1 MKKRMIA
8 ASLTILL
15 LLTSLLPVTVYA
27 KTPAIMASLKS
38 YIQVYGQITFNAGY
52 GYSSKI
58 SYQKNK
64 KRFLFQCTYSNGR
77 STETVRMYM
86 SASKKKVSYKVYF
99 DQTVRASGLTAR
111 ISGTAKLKRKTY
123 NDMSTNLKFSR
134 KNKTSAS
141 RKITN
146 SAYQAAANSLL
157 KYAFKLWERGL
168 ETGPTLCF
176 RNFGFNRITVIDGS
190 VYTKEW

>member
-15 LLTSLLPVTVYA
+15 LLTSLLPMTVYA

-58 SYQKNK
+58 SYQKSK

-111 ISGTAKLKRKTY
+111 ISGTA
-123 NDMSTNLKFSR
+123 
-134 KNKTSAS
+134 
-141 RKITN
+141 
-146 SAYQAAANSLL
+146 
-157 KYAFKLWERGL
+157 
-168 ETGPTLCF
+168 
-176 RNFGFNRITVIDGS
+176 NR
-190 VYTKEW
+190 